1 MSKKSQL
8 LSAFVAILL
17 VGLLYSLPK
26 AVVDNGE
33 KKEASVE
40 QQNASA
46 LTAENPDDH
55 EGHDHAEGEHDHSHD
70 ADMHLAELAPGKRQK
85 ADQLR
90 EKLTQSEN
98 KENIAIFADSL
109 AVLFA
114 QSLKYD
120 SAAYYAEL
128 AVAQHESLPRVYSAG
143 LYNFEAFNFAIDG
156 QRQQAYGKKAEK
168 YLLKVLEQDP
178 TGLEPKNKLAM
189 LYVAS
194 ENPMK
199 GILML
204 REVLE
209 KDADNKEALMN
220 MGLLSVRSNQY
231 DKAAERFE
239 HLTRLEP
246 ANVQAQFYLAL
257 SYLETGKKALA
268 RERFLKVKELDKDP
282 EVVATVD
289 QYLKNL

>member
-1 MSKKSQL
+1 MFKKPQL
-8 LSAFVAILL
+8 LGSLVAVLL
-17 VGLLYSLPK
+17 VGLLFSLPK
-26 AVVDNGE
+26 SVVDNGE
-33 KKEASVE
+33 KKEASAQE
-40 QQNASA
+40 GSA
-46 LTAENPDDH
+46 LASEDPDDH
-55 EGHDHAEGEHDHSHD
+55 EGHDHPPGEHDHSHE
-70 ADMHLAELAPGKRQK
+70 ADMHLAELAPEKRQI

-90 EKLTQSEN
+90 EKLAESEN

-109 AVLFA
+109 ALLYA

-120 SAAYYAEL
+120 SAAYYAEQ
-128 AVAQHESLPRVYSAG
+128 AVGAHESLPRIYSAG
-143 LYNFEAFNFAIDG
+143 LYNFEAFNFATDG
-156 QRQQAYGKKAEK
+156 QRQAAFGKKAEG

-178 TGLEPKNKLAM
+178 EGLEPKNKLAM

-199 GILML
+199 GIVML

-246 ANVQAQFYLAL
+246 GNVQAQFYLAL
-257 SYLETGKKALA
+257 SYLETGKKELA
-268 RERFLKVKELDKDP
+268 KERFLKVKELDKDP
-282 EVVATVD
+282 EVVATVG

>member
-1 MSKKSQL
+1 MFKKPQL
-8 LSAFVAILL
+8 LAALVAVLL
-17 VGLLYSLPK
+17 VGLFYSLPK
-26 AVVDNGE
+26 VVVDNGE
-33 KKEASVE
+33 KKEASVAQPE
-40 QQNASA
+40 AA
-46 LTAENPDDH
+46 DDH
-55 EGHDHAEGEHDHSHD
+55 EGHDHAEGEHDHNHE
-70 ADMHLAELAPGKRQK
+70 AGMALAEFSPENRQNL
-85 ADQLR
+85 DRLR
-90 EKLTQSEN
+90 EKLGKSEN

-109 AVLFA
+109 AVLYA

-120 SAAYYAEL
+120 TAAYYAEM
-128 AVAQHESLPRVYSAG
+128 AVAQQESLPRVYSAG
-143 LYNFEAFNFAIDG
+143 LYNFEAFNYAIDA
-156 QRQQAYGKKAEK
+156 QRQQAFSKKAEK
-168 YLLKVLEQDP
+168 YFLKVLEQDP
-178 TGLEPKNKLAM
+178 EGLEPKNKLAM

-199 GILML
+199 GIMIL

-220 MGLLSVRSNQY
+220 MGLLSVRSSQY

-246 ANVQAQFYLAL
+246 GNVQAQFYLAV

-268 RERFLKVKELDKDP
+268 KERFLKVKELDKDP